1 MAWYPWPMPSA
12 DAVGSKEQLSLAR
25 ARRHAFTIALM
36 VVLRR
41 MKEPVPAI
49 TTRLLLSGS
58 IIVNMVRSA
67 ESAVSRRVLL
77 KVIRLS
83 ARLRVQPNA
92 VAMADMERNSSG
104 MRTELGI
111 SRLRSVVER
120 MTRMLVRKAMKAW

>member
-1 MAWYPWPMPSA
+1 
-12 DAVGSKEQLSLAR
+12 
-25 ARRHAFTIALM
+25 M

-120 MTRMLVRKAMKAW
+120 MTRMLVRKAMEAW